1 MIRKATHADLDGIL
15 DIYDAI
21 FRREEGSDHPCTT
34 WKRDVYPTS
43 AMAEDAIQAGILYV
57 DIQGG
62 DVAAAIILD
71 QQQPDEYAAI
81 PWAVS
86 APAKE
91 VLVPH
96 TLAVHPVIARK
107 GFGRKMIA
115 FAEGMAAGLGC
126 RVIRLDTYAG
136 NRPARA
142 FYQKLGYREA
152 GEATM
157 HGGGDTY
164 VCLEKLAWK
173 QKK

>member
-1 MIRKATHADLDGIL
+1 MIRKATLDDLDGVL

-21 FRREEGSDHPCTT
+21 FRREEGSDHPSTT
-34 WKRDVYPTS
+34 WKRDLYPTR
-43 AMAEDAIQAGILYV
+43 ATAEEAIRAGTLYV

-62 DVAAAIILD
+62 DVAASLILD
-71 QQQPDEYAAI
+71 RQQPPEYSAI
-81 PWAVS
+81 PWAVA
-86 APAKE
+86 APPKE

-126 RVIRLDTYAG
+126 RVLRLDTYTG
-136 NRPARA
+136 NAPART
-142 FYQKLGYREA
+142 FYRKLGYREA
-152 GEATM
+152 GEAPM
-157 HGGGDTY
+157 HGGDDAY

>member
-1 MIRKATHADLDGIL
+1 MIRKATHADLDGVL

-21 FRREEGSDHPCTT
+21 FRREEGTDHPATT
-34 WKRDVYPTS
+34 WVRDVYPTRDL
-43 AMAEDAIQAGILYV
+43 AEGAIEAGTLYV

-62 DVAAAIILD
+62 EVAAAVILD
-71 QQQPDEYAAI
+71 QQQPGEYAAI
-81 PWAVS
+81 PWAVAAS
-86 APAKE
+86 PKE

-115 FAEGMAAGLGC
+115 FAEGMAAGMGC
-126 RVIRLDTYAG
+126 RVLRLDTYAG

-152 GEATM
+152 GEAPM
-157 HGGGDTY
+157 HGGDDVY
-164 VCLEKLAWK
+164 VCLEKLAWR